1 MIVIRCNDNKIFID
15 NSEYMTIM
23 HELDLFKEIKSH
35 NNQIPVLLKVDL
47 ECKLRF
53 LNKHKNEYRKFES
66 IDYPANSI
74 ISTRI
79 CLEKIIS
86 FLNKCDKNEKVII
99 YEVM

>member
-1 MIVIRCNDNKIFID
+1 MLVIRCNDERIFID
-15 NSEYMTIM
+15 NSESMKIM
-23 HELDLFKEIKSH
+23 NELDLFKEIKSH
-35 NNQIPVLLKVDL
+35 NNQIPVLLKVAL

-53 LNKHKNEYRKFES
+53 LNKHKNQYRKFES

-79 CLEKIIS
+79 CLEKRIN